1 MIKII
6 HQIYIQ
12 GYEAMN
18 EHLQK
23 YCMMWMRMY
32 GKDWEYKFWSDEELL
47 PFVKENYPDLY
58 DIYKNL
64 VPVKK
69 SDLSRLLILHHYG
82 GMYVDCDTIPI
93 KRIDSLI
100 EKYDNFGA
108 IHCWETESDESWK
121 KDIKQDF
128 LKFNFPLNP
137 TTENKIIGSD
147 GSVKNIPDIP
157 QFIKDRYKT
166 AWELKQKNIIDMS
179 VDRGKYICQSQSL
192 NLEEYINIYTSS
204 TLTSR

>member
-69 SDLSRLLILHHYG
+69 DR
-82 GMYVDCDTIPI
+82 
-93 KRIDSLI
+93 
-100 EKYDNFGA
+100 F
-108 IHCWETESDESWK
+108 
-121 KDIKQDF
+121 
-128 LKFNFPLNP
+128 FNR
-137 TTENKIIGSD
+137 KI
-147 GSVKNIPDIP
+147 
-157 QFIKDRYKT
+157 
-166 AWELKQKNIIDMS
+166 
-179 VDRGKYICQSQSL
+179 
-192 NLEEYINIYTSS
+192 
-204 TLTSR
+204 

>member
-69 SDLSRLLILHHYG
+69 SDL
-82 GMYVDCDTIPI
+82 
-93 KRIDSLI
+93 
-100 EKYDNFGA
+100 
-108 IHCWETESDESWK
+108 
-121 KDIKQDF
+121 
-128 LKFNFPLNP
+128 
-137 TTENKIIGSD
+137 
-147 GSVKNIPDIP
+147 
-157 QFIKDRYKT
+157 
-166 AWELKQKNIIDMS
+166 
-179 VDRGKYICQSQSL
+179 
-192 NLEEYINIYTSS
+192 
-204 TLTSR
+204 

>member
-12 GYEAMN
+12 GYELMN

-32 GKDWEYKFWSDEELL
+32 GKDWNTSFGVMKNP

-58 DIYKNL
+58 DIYKIFTK
-64 VPVKK
+64 VKK

-93 KRIDSLI
+93 KRIDSLENTMI
-100 EKYDNFGA
+100 
-108 IHCWETESDESWK
+108 
-121 KDIKQDF
+121 
-128 LKFNFPLNP
+128 LKH
-137 TTENKIIGSD
+137 
-147 GSVKNIPDIP
+147 
-157 QFIKDRYKT
+157 
-166 AWELKQKNIIDMS
+166 
-179 VDRGKYICQSQSL
+179 
-192 NLEEYINIYTSS
+192 
-204 TLTSR
+204 TLLGN